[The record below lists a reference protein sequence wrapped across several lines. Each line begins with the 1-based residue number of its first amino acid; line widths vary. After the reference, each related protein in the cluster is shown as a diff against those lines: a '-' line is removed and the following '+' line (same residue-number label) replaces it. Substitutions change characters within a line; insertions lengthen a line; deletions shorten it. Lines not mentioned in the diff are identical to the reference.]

1 MSANSVASRLSR
13 PVYIRSALRSPIGK
27 FGGSLLPLSAPE
39 LAALTLKAA
48 LAKSGSAETPDLVL
62 LGHARQAGCGP
73 NPARQATIGAGL
85 PDSVPA
91 ITFNQACASGLTA
104 LIAGAEKISLGRAKR
119 VWAGGVESMSN
130 TPYLLPQARW
140 GSKMGHGQ
148 VLDGMH
154 KDGFFCPMA
163 DMLMGATVDTQLVPM
178 FRISR
183 EEQDAYA
190 LRSQQRAAAA
200 SAQGRFKDECFEIHA
215 PKMKAPLNTDEH
227 ARAQT
232 TLESLAKLPPV
243 FDAKNG
249 SVTAGN
255 SSGITDGA
263 AFLELV
269 ADKDAPVMAEILD
282 YEQCAL
288 DPKLMG
294 LGPVE
299 CTQKLLARNHLRVE
313 DLEVVEL
320 NEAFAAQVIA
330 CQRTL
335 KIPEEKLNPNGG
347 SIALG
352 HPIGATGARIVVT
365 LVHELKRRGSGKLG
379 LATLCVSGGQGVAL
393 LVRSL

>member
-1 MSANSVASRLSR
+1 
-13 PVYIRSALRSPIGK
+13 
-27 FGGSLLPLSAPE
+27 
-39 LAALTLKAA
+39 
-48 LAKSGSAETPDLVL
+48 
-62 LGHARQAGCGP
+62 
-73 NPARQATIGAGL
+73 
-85 PDSVPA
+85 
-91 ITFNQACASGLTA
+91 
-104 LIAGAEKISLGRAKR
+104 
-119 VWAGGVESMSN
+119 
-130 TPYLLPQARW
+130 
-140 GSKMGHGQ
+140 MGHGQ